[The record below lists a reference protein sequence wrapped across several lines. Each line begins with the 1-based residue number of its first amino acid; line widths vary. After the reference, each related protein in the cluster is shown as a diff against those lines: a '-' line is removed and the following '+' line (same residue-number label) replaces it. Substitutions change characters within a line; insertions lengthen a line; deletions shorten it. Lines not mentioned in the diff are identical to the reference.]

1 MGSEMCI
8 RDSHEATEVSFG
20 GLNIL
25 FVPWI
30 NAENHQDT
38 MSKIKNSTS
47 TVCMGHLNLEGFPM
61 ARGLMNTEGMDRK
74 VFRKFDM
81 VFSGHFHTRSHLDNV
96 WYLGSPFEQT
106 WIDYDE
112 RRGFH
117 IFDTETLD
125 LELIENPYKMFKKI
139 YFDADKSSEYIDGN
153 VDFGQY
159 KKKAIKLITNEIPDQ
174 YMYEKFVEELE
185 SQEPWH
191 LQIIDN
197 TEASNQDIEVDH
209 IESKGTIEILNEY
222 IEQTEYDNK
231 DHVRE
236 LMKSLHDEAISL

>member
-1 MGSEMCI
+1 
-8 RDSHEATEVSFG
+8 
-20 GLNIL
+20 
-25 FVPWI
+25 
-30 NAENHQDT
+30 
-38 MSKIKNSTS
+38 
-47 TVCMGHLNLEGFPM
+47 
-61 ARGLMNTEGMDRK
+61 
-74 VFRKFDM
+74 
-81 VFSGHFHTRSHLDNV
+81 
-96 WYLGSPFEQT
+96 
-106 WIDYDE
+106 
-112 RRGFH
+112 
-117 IFDTETLD
+117 
-125 LELIENPYKMFKKI
+125 MFKKI

-159 KKKAIKLITNEIPDQ
+159 QKKAIKLITNEIPDQ

-185 SQEPWH
+185 AQEPWH